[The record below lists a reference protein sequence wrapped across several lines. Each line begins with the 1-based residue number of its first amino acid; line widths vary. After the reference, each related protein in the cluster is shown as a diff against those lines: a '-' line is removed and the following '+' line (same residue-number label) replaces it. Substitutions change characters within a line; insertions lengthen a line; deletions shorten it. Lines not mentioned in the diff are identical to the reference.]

1 VNISAWSIRNP
12 IAPILIFFIL
22 LVVGWQSFKSLP
34 ITRFPNIDVPVVMI
48 SVQLAGASPAEL
60 ETQVTREIE
69 DAVASVTGA
78 KNIHSSVT
86 DSLSITTIEFEME
99 IPTARAVQDVKDA
112 IDPMVGDLPAGTE
125 TPVVKRLDVDGQAI
139 LTFGVSSPQMSIEEL
154 SWFVD
159 DVVKRRLLSK
169 EGIGKI
175 TRFGGV
181 EREIRV
187 ELDPVKLESFGI
199 SAAIVSRQI
208 AATNVDF
215 GGGRSEIGASEQAIR
230 VLGDSA
236 SADSLAATMISVGSG
251 RFVRLG
257 DLGDVIDTF
266 EEPRQFA
273 KFNGDPIVSFL
284 IYRSKG
290 ASEVSVANVV
300 EKALDG
306 IYEEYPDV
314 SIELLDDQVTF
325 TEGNYES
332 AIDTLIEG
340 AFLAVFVVFLFLKNW
355 RATLIAAVALPLSA
369 IPTFFVMDLLGFSL
383 NLISLLAITLATGI
397 LVDDAIVEIENISR
411 HMGMGKSPYRA
422 AIDAADEIGLA
433 VVSTTAAIVAVF
445 VPVSFMSGV
454 SGQYFGQFGLTVA
467 FSVMFSLLVA
477 RLITPLLAAYF
488 MRPAKNQ
495 TEAKDGWI
503 MRSYMGLVR
512 ITLKVRYLTL
522 LVAFGLLG
530 VSLYFLM
537 QIPGT
542 FIPADDVSRISVNV
556 ELPPGSTLADTDA
569 KTSEMQRI
577 ISGIEDVTGVMVQGG
592 SSITGTQG
600 IRRAGVVVILDHL
613 DVSLGR
619 KLMDIGHK
627 IPVIGEFLPY
637 EPPVGRLVSQGE
649 IEVEIFKRIESVADV
664 RAFKL
669 NDRGARD
676 ISYSIL
682 SSNEDDLN
690 EGIALL
696 EAALRQESVLTAVS
710 SEGAL
715 PRPEVQITPRPEIM
729 ARLGITTRMISEVVR
744 VATIGDFDTTLAKI
758 SLDGRRIPVRVQL
771 NMDIRNDILRIGA
784 LKISTA
790 SGEIVPLNAVADITL
805 SHGPSIIDR
814 LNRERKATIGANL
827 PLGTPLGIGT
837 ERFEAVLA
845 ATELP
850 PTVQLAKS
858 GDAEIQAELL
868 QEFSSAMIS
877 AMMLVLTVLILLFR
891 SIAQPLTIIFSLPL
905 AIGGV
910 AVGLIVTGYSIS
922 MPVLIGILM
931 LMGVVTKNAI
941 LLVDFAIEEV
951 ADGVAPFAAI
961 VDAGHKR
968 ARPIIMTSF
977 AMAAGMLPS
986 AIGAGEGGTFRA
998 PMAVAVIGGVTL
1010 STVLSLVVVPS
1021 FFLIMDD
1028 ISRPIGRFMRI
1039 FIGPKDEAPVENIE
1053 AKLESRLSKTEQKLV
1068 RLTKRLKAV
1077 KKSTLTPSA

>member
-1 VNISAWSIRNP
+1 MNISAWAIRNP
-12 IAPILIFFIL
+12 IAPILGFIIL
-22 LVVGWQSFKSLP
+22 LAIGWQSFKSLP

-69 DAVASVTGA
+69 DAVATVTGA

-99 IPTARAVQDVKDA
+99 IPVARAVQDVKDA

-139 LTFGVSSPQMSIEEL
+139 LSFGVSSPQMSIEEL

-159 DVVKRRLLSK
+159 DVIKRRLLSK
-169 EGIGKI
+169 EGIGQVS
-175 TRFGGV
+175 RFGGV
-181 EREIRV
+181 DREIRV

-215 GGGRSEIGASEQAIR
+215 GGGRSQIGANEQAIR

-257 DLGDVIDTF
+257 DLGAVIDTY
-266 EEPRQFA
+266 EEQRQFA
-273 KFNGDPIVSFL
+273 KFNGDSIVSFL

-290 ASEVSVANVV
+290 ASEVSVAKVV
-300 EKALDG
+300 DATLEG
-306 IYEEYPDV
+306 IHEEYPNV
-314 SIELLDDQVTF
+314 SIELLDDQVSF

-340 AFLAVFVVFLFLKNW
+340 GFLAIIVVFMFLKNW
-355 RATLIAAVALPLSA
+355 RATLVAAIALPLSA
-369 IPTFFVMDLLGFSL
+369 IPTFFIMDLLGFSL

-454 SGQYFGQFGLTVA
+454 AGQYFGQFGLTVA

-477 RLITPLLAAYF
+477 RLITPLFAAYF
-488 MRPAKNQ
+488 LRPPKHVEA
-495 TEAKDGWI
+495 AKDGWI
-503 MRSYMGLVR
+503 MRSYMWTVA

-522 LVAFGLLG
+522 VVAFGLFG
-530 VSLYFLM
+530 VSMYYLM

-542 FIPADDVSRISVNV
+542 FIPADDVSRISLNI

-569 KTSEMQRI
+569 KTTELQEI
-577 ISGIEDVTGVMVQGG
+577 ISQIEGVTGVLVQGG
-592 SSITGTQG
+592 ASITGTRD
-600 IRRAGVVVILDHL
+600 IRRAGIVVILDHL

-619 KLMDIGHK
+619 KLMDLGQT
-627 IPVIGEFLPY
+627 IPVIGPFLPY
-637 EPPVGRLVSQGE
+637 QAREGRLISQGE
-649 IEVEIFKRIESVADV
+649 VEVEVLRSIQNVADV

-682 SSNEDDLN
+682 SSNEEDLN
-690 EGIALL
+690 EGIARL
-696 EAALRQESVLTAVS
+696 EAALRQEPLLLAVS

-729 ARLGITTRMISEVVR
+729 ARLGISTRMISEVVR

-771 NMDIRNDILRIGA
+771 SMDIRNDILRIGA
-784 LKISTA
+784 LKIATST
-790 SGEIVPLNAVADITL
+790 GDIVPLNSVADIEL
-805 SHGPSIIDR
+805 SQGPSIINR

-827 PLGTPLGIGT
+827 PLGTPLGVGT
-837 ERFEAVLA
+837 ARFEAVLA

-850 PTVQLAKS
+850 PTVQLAKA
-858 GDAEIQAELL
+858 GDAEIQAELIT
-868 QEFSSAMIS
+868 EFAGAMVSAL
-877 AMMLVLTVLILLFR
+877 MLVLTVLILLFG
-891 SIAQPLTIIFSLPL
+891 SVSQPFTIIFSLPL

-910 AVGLIVTGYSIS
+910 AIGLILTGYAIS

-931 LMGVVTKNAI
+931 LMGIVTKNAI
-941 LLVDFAIEEV
+941 LLVDFAIEEM
-951 ADGVAPFAAI
+951 ADGVDRVTAI
-961 VDAGHKR
+961 IDAGHKR

-998 PMAVAVIGGVTL
+998 PMAIAVIGGVTV
-1010 STVLSLVVVPS
+1010 STVLSLIVVPS

-1028 ISRPIGRFMRI
+1028 ISRPITRFSRL
-1039 FIGPKDEAPVENIE
+1039 FIGPKDEAPEETAE
-1053 AKLESRLSKTEQKLV
+1053 ALFESRLNKTEQKLA
-1068 RLTKRLKAV
+1068 RLTKKLKDTKKAAKGLKA
-1077 KKSTLTPSA
+1077 